1 MKPNK
6 NKKVNVV
13 TLGCSKNLVDSEM
26 LMGQLLENN
35 VEVSHESGEESDVV
49 VINTCGFIQDAKE
62 ESIDTILNFIE
73 AKKAGLI
80 EKVYVMGCLSERYR
94 DGIKKEFDDVDAVF
108 GVHDM
113 KEIIEEIGVNYKK
126 DLVGERLLTTPSH
139 YAYLK
144 VSEGCD
150 RTCSF
155 CAIPVIRGKNVSI
168 KIEDLVIEA
177 EKLVTKGVKELILI
191 AQDLT
196 YYGVDLYGKKMLGSL
211 IDELSNIEGVE
222 WIRLHYTYP
231 TQFPND
237 VLEMMKKRDNI
248 CNYIDIPL
256 QHISDRILE
265 SMKRGHKGEVSRKL
279 IKKFRAEIPEMS
291 IRTTMIVGY
300 PGETEEEFEELLNFV
315 RESKFD
321 RMGAFTYSPEENTP
335 AFVLEDDIPEEV
347 KIDRLNQ
354 LMALQEEISMER
366 NQEKIGKTFKVLI
379 DRFEDGA
386 FYGRT
391 EFDSPEVDNE
401 VIIENESKLVIGD
414 FYLVKVTD
422 ADPFD
427 LRGVVVK

>member
-26 LMGQLLENN
+26 LMGQLRENN

-49 VINTCGFIQDAKE
+49 IINTCGFIQDAKE
-62 ESIDTILNFIE
+62 ESIDTIINFID

-80 EKVYVMGCLSERYR
+80 EKVYVMGCLSERYH
-94 DGIKKEFDDVDAVF
+94 DELKKEFDEVDAVF

-126 DLVGERLLTTPSH
+126 ELIGERLITTPKH

-150 RTCSF
+150 RSCSF
-155 CAIPVIRGKNVSI
+155 CAIPLIRGKNVSI
-168 KIEDLVIEA
+168 KIEDLIIEA
-177 EKLVTKGVKELILI
+177 KKLVAKGVKELILI

-196 YYGVDLYGKKMLGSL
+196 YYGVDIYGKKKLGEL
-211 IDELSNIEGVE
+211 IDQLSKIEGVE

-231 TQFPND
+231 TQFPDD
-237 VLEMMKKRDNI
+237 VLELMKERENI

-256 QHISDRILE
+256 QHISDRILT

-279 IKKFRAEIPEMS
+279 IKKFRSEIPDMT

-300 PGETEEEFEELLNFV
+300 PGETEEEFQELLDFV
-315 RESKFD
+315 RESKFE

-347 KIDRLNQ
+347 KIDRLNK
-354 LMALQEEISMER
+354 LLALQEEISMER
-366 NQEKIGKTFKVLI
+366 NQEKIDKTFKVLI
-379 DRFEDGA
+379 DRYEDGTY
-386 FYGRT
+386 YGRS
-391 EFDSPEVDNE
+391 EYDSPEVDNE
-401 VIIENESKLVIGD
+401 VIIETNDKLTIGD
-414 FYLVKVTD
+414 FYQVKID
-422 ADPFD
+422 EAAPFD
-427 LRGVVVK
+427 LFGHIV

>member
-6 NKKVNVV
+6 NKRVNVV

-26 LMGQLLENN
+26 LMGQLRENN

-49 VINTCGFIQDAKE
+49 IINTCGFIQDAKE
-62 ESIDTILNFIE
+62 ESIDTIINFID

-80 EKVYVMGCLSERYR
+80 EKVYVMGCLSERYH
-94 DGIKKEFDDVDAVF
+94 DELKKEFDEVDAVF

-126 DLVGERLLTTPSH
+126 ELIGERLITTPKH

-150 RTCSF
+150 RSCSF
-155 CAIPVIRGKNVSI
+155 CAIPLIRGKNVSI
-168 KIEDLVIEA
+168 KIEDLIIEA
-177 EKLVTKGVKELILI
+177 KKLVAKGVKELILI

-196 YYGVDLYGKKMLGSL
+196 YYGVDIYGKKKLGEL
-211 IDELSNIEGVE
+211 IDQLSKIEGVE

-231 TQFPND
+231 TQFPDD
-237 VLEMMKKRDNI
+237 VLELMKERENI

-256 QHISDRILE
+256 QHISDRILT

-279 IKKFRAEIPEMS
+279 IKKFRSEIPDMT

-300 PGETEEEFEELLNFV
+300 PGETEEEFQELLDFV

-347 KIDRLNQ
+347 KIDRLNK
-354 LMALQEEISMER
+354 LLALQEDISMER

-379 DRFEDGA
+379 DRYEDGTY
-386 FYGRT
+386 YGRS
-391 EFDSPEVDNE
+391 EYDSPEVDNE
-401 VIIENESKLVIGD
+401 VIIETNDKLTIGD
-414 FYLVKVTD
+414 FYQVKID
-422 ADPFD
+422 EAAPFD
-427 LRGVVVK
+427 LFGHIV

>member
-1 MKPNK
+1 M
-6 NKKVNVV
+6 
-13 TLGCSKNLVDSEM
+13 
-26 LMGQLLENN
+26 
-35 VEVSHESGEESDVV
+35 
-49 VINTCGFIQDAKE
+49 
-62 ESIDTILNFIE
+62 
-73 AKKAGLI
+73 
-80 EKVYVMGCLSERYR
+80 
-94 DGIKKEFDDVDAVF
+94 
-108 GVHDM
+108 
-113 KEIIEEIGVNYKK
+113 
-126 DLVGERLLTTPSH
+126 
-139 YAYLK
+139 
-144 VSEGCD
+144 
-150 RTCSF
+150 
-155 CAIPVIRGKNVSI
+155 
-168 KIEDLVIEA
+168 
-177 EKLVTKGVKELILI
+177 KELILI

-211 IDELSNIEGVE
+211 IDQLSKIEGVE

-237 VLEMMKKRDNI
+237 VLEMMKERENI

-300 PGETEEEFEELLNFV
+300 PGETEEEFQELLEFV
-315 RESKFD
+315 RESRFD

-386 FYGRT
+386 YYGRT

-401 VIIENESKLVIGD
+401 VILENESDLVIGD
-414 FYLVKVTD
+414 FYMVKVTD

-427 LRGVVVK
+427 LRGNVVG

>member
-62 ESIDTILNFIE
+62 ESIETILNFIE

-94 DGIKKEFDDVDAVF
+94 DEIEKEFDDVDAVF

-126 DLVGERLLTTPSH
+126 DLIGERLLTTPSH

-155 CAIPVIRGKNVSI
+155 CAIPVIRGKNVSL

-177 EKLVTKGVKELILI
+177 EKLVAKGVKELILI

-211 IDELSNIEGVE
+211 IDQLSKIEGVE

-237 VLEMMKKRDNI
+237 VLEMMKERENI

-256 QHISDRILE
+256 QHISNRILE

-300 PGETEEEFEELLNFV
+300 PGETEEEFQELLNFV
-315 RESKFD
+315 RESRFD

-335 AFVLEDDIPEEV
+335 AFVLKDDIPEEV

-401 VIIENESKLVIGD
+401 VILENESDLVIGD
-414 FYLVKVTD
+414 FYMVKVTD

-427 LRGVVVK
+427 LRGNIVG